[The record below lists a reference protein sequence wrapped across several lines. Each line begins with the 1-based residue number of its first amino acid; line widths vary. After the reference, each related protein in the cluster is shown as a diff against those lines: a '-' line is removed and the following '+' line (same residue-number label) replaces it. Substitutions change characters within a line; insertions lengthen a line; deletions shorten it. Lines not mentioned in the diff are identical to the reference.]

1 MVAADTCSPS
11 SHATAHGS
19 GRGRL
24 GYHVGAMSTGSSV
37 KTVKMVVNRRALV
50 RACGRAAQ
58 AGVGRGGVYDVRG
71 SALVIW
77 DAPWPSLPLRPKG
90 EPIGMISWHW
100 GTPAPPFATIH
111 RVEAGDG
118 HTVEEILD
126 HLRRLLEPTPREE
139 PGEEYR

>member
-1 MVAADTCSPS
+1 
-11 SHATAHGS
+11 
-19 GRGRL
+19 
-24 GYHVGAMSTGSSV
+24 
-37 KTVKMVVNRRALV
+37 
-50 RACGRAAQ
+50 
-58 AGVGRGGVYDVRG
+58 
-71 SALVIW
+71 
-77 DAPWPSLPLRPKG
+77 
-90 EPIGMISWHW
+90 MISWHW